1 MLILVTGGAASGK
14 SEHAE
19 RLVCEKAQSRLYL
32 ATMQPFGKSAEARI
46 ARHRAL
52 RAGKG
57 FATVERTLDLANL
70 RLSQQ
75 YDGILLEDLGNL
87 LANELFAP
95 EGAGAESAFDSI
107 VAGVDNL
114 QKYCETLVIVSNEI
128 FADGVPYPPETM
140 QYIRILGELHQKLTG
155 EADAVY
161 ESVCGILL
169 SVKEESKAV
178 KSVISG
184 LLVAFSMY
192 SAIPVPQVN
201 WEKQT
206 MRWALGFLP
215 LIGVLIGAIEW
226 FWFAFCMHFGA
237 AGVFYAVIAALIP
250 LAVSGGIHL
259 DGLCDTCDAL
269 CSFGDREKRLAILKD
284 PHVGAF
290 GPLWLMA
297 FLLAEVGC
305 FAQIYD
311 RPVLL
316 PLACTGFA
324 FARTMGGRKVV
335 ASPCAKDSGLA
346 HIFAETAINAQ
357 YRAC

>member
-1 MLILVTGGAASGK
+1 
-14 SEHAE
+14 
-19 RLVCEKAQSRLYL
+19 
-32 ATMQPFGKSAEARI
+32 
-46 ARHRAL
+46 
-52 RAGKG
+52 
-57 FATVERTLDLANL
+57 
-70 RLSQQ
+70 
-75 YDGILLEDLGNL
+75 
-87 LANELFAP
+87 
-95 EGAGAESAFDSI
+95 
-107 VAGVDNL
+107 
-114 QKYCETLVIVSNEI
+114 
-128 FADGVPYPPETM
+128 
-140 QYIRILGELHQKLTG
+140 
-155 EADAVY
+155 
-161 ESVCGILL
+161 
-169 SVKEESKAV
+169 
-178 KSVISG
+178 
-184 LLVAFSMY
+184 
-192 SAIPVPQVN
+192 
-201 WEKQT
+201 

-226 FWFAFCMHFGA
+226 FWFAFCVHFGA

-324 FARTMGGRKVV
+324 LHGQWAAARWLRHRARKT
-335 ASPCAKDSGLA
+335 ADL
-346 HIFAETAINAQ
+346 HISLRKTAINAR